1 MQCSRATDEWAVALV
16 KASAGEIF
24 NGNDRKGHNDSH
36 VAGCDDRNSPPKP
49 RGSNKATKR
58 FTKFQRSEALGQY
71 SILFDSESV
80 ADGSE
85 AMELDDMKCD
95 PDFRGETDEAD
106 DAPYAFTNEDEA
118 QVNKEEMDLEMKP
131 IAAKTS
137 EDRARRTFEDT
148 IMVDTEDQ
156 GDTGMANTTN
166 S

>member
-1 MQCSRATDEWAVALV
+1 MW
-16 KASAGEIF
+16 
-24 NGNDRKGHNDSH
+24 
-36 VAGCDDRNSPPKP
+36 P
-49 RGSNKATKR
+49 
-58 FTKFQRSEALGQY
+58 
-71 SILFDSESV
+71 ESV

>member
-1 MQCSRATDEWAVALV
+1 
-16 KASAGEIF
+16 
-24 NGNDRKGHNDSH
+24 
-36 VAGCDDRNSPPKP
+36 
-49 RGSNKATKR
+49 
-58 FTKFQRSEALGQY
+58 
-71 SILFDSESV
+71 
-80 ADGSE
+80 
-85 AMELDDMKCD
+85 MELDDMKCD

-166 S
+166 SCVRSEARNPMSSKAGRQNAVGQSRPNRCNKQRAAKVGLLDVAIKQTRLLSLYVNQTVRCRA